1 LEDRRF
7 LLVVSLQD
15 KVTETQAAAARILD
29 AVAAAPPTSAT
40 RPCSAPARRS
50 RPTCGAS
57 CGIWASHPCYS
68 RRSCRTTAGC
78 GGNVT
83 DEYNVSQ
90 HFAYEDR
97 VLLVRGLRRI
107 LPLAPESVSVNVLPL
122 PENRLVKVVV
132 VVVVSSPGPLPRP
145 TRAPWPET
153 RSRSPGPTGR
163 WPA

>member
-15 KVTETQAAAARILD
+15 KVTETQTAAARILD
-29 AVAAAPPTSAT
+29 AVAAGTTDVSDPALQHSCAT
-40 RPCSAPARRS
+40 LTADLRRELRDLGQPS
-50 RPTCGAS
+50 LLLAQIMP
-57 CGIWASHPCYS
+57 HD
-68 RRSCRTTAGC
+68 
-78 GGNVT
+78 GGLRWNVT

-97 VLLVRGLRRI
+97 VLLVRGLRSI
-107 LPLAPESVSVNVLPL
+107 LPLAPEGVSVSVLPL
-122 PENRLVKVVV
+122 PEYRLVK

-153 RSRSPGPTGR
+153 RSRSSGRTGR